1 MFDIFGTRAMRK
13 EIELLAQQVL
23 DLTAQV
29 ETLQGDFGSWEEMLD
44 EKISDLDLA
53 ELAEDAINSAI
64 DNATLT
70 VRF

>member
-29 ETLQGDFGSWEEMLD
+29 ETLQGDLAAWESTLD
-44 EKISDLDLA
+44 DRISEIDFT
-53 ELAEDAINSAI
+53 ELAEDAINSAV

>member
-13 EIELLAQQVL
+13 EIESLAQQVL

-29 ETLQGDFGSWEEMLD
+29 ETLQGDLAAWESTLD
-44 EKISDLDLA
+44 DRISEIDFT
-53 ELAEDAINSAI
+53 ELAEDAINSAV

>member
-29 ETLQGDFGSWEEMLD
+29 ETLQGDFGSWEEVLE
-44 EKISDLDLA
+44 EKISDLDLTEAA
-53 ELAEDAINSAI
+53 EEAVQAAV

>member
-29 ETLQGDFGSWEEMLD
+29 ETLQGDVAAWESTLD
-44 EKISDLDLA
+44 EKIADLDLT
-53 ELAEDAINSAI
+53 ELAEDAINSAV

>member
-29 ETLQGDFGSWEEMLD
+29 ETLQGDFGSWEATLD
-44 EKISDLDLA
+44 EKIADLDLT
-53 ELAEDAINSAI
+53 ELAEDAINSAV